1 MIGSPFL
8 LKARRK
14 KIGILLIHGYM
25 AAPEEVRPIAE
36 FLKGKGYCV
45 FVPCLKGHGTSP
57 DDLAKASYE
66 EWIDSVNEGYALLS
80 SICKRVVVGG
90 FSMGAGL
97 ALEIASRIDRIAGV
111 FAICPPMKLQD
122 FSSRFV
128 PAVYTW
134 NRLMD
139 LAHFEDA
146 KKEFVEN
153 KPENPE
159 INYFRNPISGIRELG
174 LLMNHIKDHVQDIKV
189 PALVIQASDDP
200 VVNPAGTRDIFSLI
214 GTSRKEYTVFNFNRH
229 GILRGKGAVR
239 VYKRV
244 LSFVE
249 GLV

>member
-1 MIGSPFL
+1 
-8 LKARRK
+8 
-14 KIGILLIHGYM
+14 M
-25 AAPEEVRPIAE
+25 AAPEEVRPLAE

-45 FVPCLKGHGTSP
+45 FVPCLKGHGTSS
-57 DDLAKASYE
+57 DDLAKTSYE

-80 SICKRVVVGG
+80 SICKRVVAGG

-97 ALEIASRIDRIAGV
+97 ALEISSRIDRVAGV
-111 FAICPPMKLQD
+111 FAICPPMRLQD
-122 FSSRFV
+122 FSSKFV

-139 LAHFEDA
+139 LAHLEDA
-146 KKEFVEN
+146 KKEFIEN

-174 LLMNHIKDHVQDIKV
+174 RLMDNIKNKLQYIKA

-200 VVNPAGTRDIFSLI
+200 VVNPAGSRDVFKLI
-214 GTSRKEYTVFNFNRH
+214 GTSRKEYTVFNFQRH
-229 GILRGKGAVR
+229 GILRGEGAVR

-249 GLV
+249 GLA